1 MNSSRSCTSRSTKKE
16 KRQTKRTPSKSVSIQ
31 IDRVAQYIIRRLRG
45 EANSAQIRPM
55 LTDSSYL
62 SLLPTIW
69 AIINKP
75 ASNRQEADGIIH
87 ATLDHALKVSSK
99 SACKPLTIEFVAR
112 LLLVSSVKIS
122 CLLSLLKLV
131 LYVIRS

>member
-1 MNSSRSCTSRSTKKE
+1 MSSILVNASRSCPSRSTKKG
-16 KRQTKRTPSKSVSIQ
+16 KHQTKRTPSKKVSIQ

-45 EANSAQIRPM
+45 EANSAQIRTM

-69 AIINKP
+69 AIISQP
-75 ASNRQEADGIIH
+75 GSNQQGVIH

-99 SACKPLTIEFVAR
+99 SACKP
-112 LLLVSSVKIS
+112 
-122 CLLSLLKLV
+122 
-131 LYVIRS
+131 